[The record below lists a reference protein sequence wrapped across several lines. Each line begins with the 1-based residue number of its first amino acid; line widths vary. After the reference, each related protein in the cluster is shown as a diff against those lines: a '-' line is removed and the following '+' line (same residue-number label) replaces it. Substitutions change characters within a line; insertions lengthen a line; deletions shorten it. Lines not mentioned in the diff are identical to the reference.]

1 MRKVI
6 CFLLLLLFVGTH
18 GLSGSNIAFANIAS
32 EDPQDAALSID
43 QDVSIVAGSGA
54 IVTTRQKCCGG
65 DDAVKTS
72 SSNAPCS
79 SDCSFTNT
87 AFDPEFNFG
96 GTIPSYQPAT
106 SLNAAF
112 RHALFR
118 PPIA

>member
-1 MRKVI
+1 MRNLI

-18 GLSGSNIAFANIAS
+18 GLPDSRTVFANLTSPILQQTIA
-32 EDPQDAALSID
+32 DTG
-43 QDVSIVAGSGA
+43 QDVSIVGSSGA
-54 IVTTRQKCCGG
+54 IVTARQKCCGE

-72 SSNAPCS
+72 NSNAPCS
-79 SDCSFTNT
+79 SDCSFTNA
-87 AFDPEFNFG
+87 AFNPEFLFG
-96 GTIPSYQPAT
+96 GTIPSYEPAT

>member
-1 MRKVI
+1 MRKLI

-18 GLSGSNIAFANIAS
+18 GLPDSRTAFANLIS
-32 EDPQDAALSID
+32 QELQDPITDTD

-54 IVTTRQKCCGG
+54 IVSARQKCCGE
-65 DDAVKTS
+65 DDVVKTS
-72 SSNAPCS
+72 NSNAPCS
-79 SDCSFTNT
+79 YDCSFTNA
-87 AFDPEFNFG
+87 AFNPEFLFG
-96 GTIPSYQPAT
+96 GTIPSYEPAT